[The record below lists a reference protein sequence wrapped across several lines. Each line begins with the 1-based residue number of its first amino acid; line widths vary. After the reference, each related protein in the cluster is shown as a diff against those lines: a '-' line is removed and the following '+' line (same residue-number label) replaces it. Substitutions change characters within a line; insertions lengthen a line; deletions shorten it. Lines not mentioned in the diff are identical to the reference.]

1 MMSSTPNVPQKST
14 RRIFL
19 DAGDYRT
26 CHIEVPDIEERLPG
40 LSFGNR
46 LYSFFKVVAD
56 RDKSLDV
63 MEKLFDNGDD
73 AVITQNRKGFAVW
86 VLEPSATMVKKKVKV
101 AVAV

>member
-1 MMSSTPNVPQKST
+1 MMSSTPNVSQKST

-19 DAGDYRT
+19 EAGDYRT
-26 CHIEVPDIEERLPG
+26 CHLEVPDIEERLPG

-46 LYSFFKVVAD
+46 LYSFFKVVGD
-56 RDKSLDV
+56 REKSLDV

-86 VLEPSATMVKKKVKV
+86 VLEPNATMVKKKAKV